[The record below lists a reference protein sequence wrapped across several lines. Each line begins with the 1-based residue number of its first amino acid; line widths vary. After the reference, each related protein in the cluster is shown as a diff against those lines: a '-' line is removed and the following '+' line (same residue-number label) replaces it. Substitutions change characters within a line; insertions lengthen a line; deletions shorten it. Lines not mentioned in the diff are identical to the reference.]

1 MKRWICQ
8 VMIAV
13 ALSMSVV
20 SAHAEQVLV
29 AVAANFTSVM
39 RQLVPPFEQQSGHRV
54 KVSYGSTGKLYAQ
67 IQNGAPFELFLAAD
81 TLRPQKALREGL
93 AVPDS
98 GFTYAFGRLA
108 LWSAKAG
115 LFDQSSGTEYLKQN
129 AYPRL
134 AIANP
139 KTAPYGKAALEFLQG
154 AGVWSEVKTRVVRGD
169 SIAQTFQFVATG
181 NAQLGFVALSQV
193 KGWQGG
199 QGSLW
204 IPAAKEVPPIE
215 QQAVLLHAGADSPA
229 AIAFH
234 AYLQSDQAKD
244 IIKAAGYG
252 VVDK

>member
-8 VMIAV
+8 AVIAV

-93 AVPDS
+93 AVSDS

-181 NAQLGFVALSQV
+181 NAQLGFVALSQI

-215 QQAVLLHAGADSPA
+215 QQAVLLHAGADNPA

-234 AYLQSDQAKD
+234 AYLQSDQAKG